1 MKIMETI
8 ILWIKGLPSYLS
20 NILDIVLVA
29 MIFVTAFTLILGVW
43 LGFAIVRKR
52 MNHIVELQFFPP
64 KITFREKT
72 DK

>member
-1 MKIMETI
+1 METI

-29 MIFVTAFTLILGVW
+29 MIFVTAFRLILGVW

-72 DK
+72 HK